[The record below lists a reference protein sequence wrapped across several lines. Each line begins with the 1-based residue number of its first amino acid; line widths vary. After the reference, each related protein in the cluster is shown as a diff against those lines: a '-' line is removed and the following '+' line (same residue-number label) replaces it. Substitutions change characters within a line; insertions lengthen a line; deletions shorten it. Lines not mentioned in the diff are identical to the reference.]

1 MKEIKIRIE
10 DDELV
15 EDIDLWLRSGQLR
28 VSRTKL
34 LEALLL
40 AFGLVLIEGLREQR
54 TRWAEAQREGSR
66 KPVTSKK
73 IAAKPPAGFK
83 IKTPT
88 I

>member
-40 AFGLVLIEGLREQR
+40 AFGESIRGEECNIETVAGGIQNAIKVGTKRLNKQR
-54 TRWAEAQREGSR
+54 F
-66 KPVTSKK
+66 PND
-73 IAAKPPAGFK
+73 
-83 IKTPT
+83 
-88 I
+88 